1 MKMEKVLA
9 VVLLLGLFVG
19 VGTHA
24 VIASTV
30 QDAQSES
37 VTSEDENVLVE
48 TDSAGPDD
56 EIYVYDGETFYED
69 GVSPY
74 ARVAAGKINYTY

>member
-48 TDSAGPDD
+48 TDSARPG
-56 EIYVYDGETFYED
+56 
-69 GVSPY
+69 
-74 ARVAAGKINYTY
+74 